1 MIKTYLFLFGAI
13 FCEVAGTMLLPVT
26 QNFTKLTPT
35 SILAVCYLTAFYLL
49 TFVVNKLPIAIVY
62 ATWSGL
68 GVFTI
73 AILGYIF
80 FKQNL
85 SWQAVLGLFFIV
97 LGVLNE
103 IVWRTQSTDI
113 WVNFKVFPTRFRR
126 TWRNRLGSP
135 RSACGTCGSS
145 GATRCRPLSWAGL
158 IKRLTISCR
167 ILGGLKSTISRSS
180 LRASIFEKSRISFKI
195 VRRDSAELLAV
206 AVYSCCSGCLVGLS
220 EFSL

>member
-35 SILAVCYLTAFYLL
+35 SILAVCYLIAFYLL

-85 SWQAVLGLFFIV
+85 SWQAILGLFLIV
-97 LGVLNE
+97 VGVIL
-103 IVWRTQSTDI
+103 
-113 WVNFKVFPTRFRR
+113 VNSF
-126 TWRNRLGSP
+126 
-135 RSACGTCGSS
+135 SS
-145 GATRCRPLSWAGL
+145 
-158 IKRLTISCR
+158 
-167 ILGGLKSTISRSS
+167 
-180 LRASIFEKSRISFKI
+180 KI
-195 VRRDSAELLAV
+195 I
-206 AVYSCCSGCLVGLS
+206 
-220 EFSL
+220 